1 MVSGTE
7 YKRHLRRKESNYGV
21 RSILSAMKHCR
32 CNQLAI
38 VGANSQHVR
47 QAQIRLT
54 NRAHRLQGQI
64 GAEMKQAECGNQL
77 KAIAMD

>member
-1 MVSGTE
+1 
-7 YKRHLRRKESNYGV
+7 
-21 RSILSAMKHCR
+21 MKHCR